1 MKSSNITNW
10 LLFGIFISSLTTTI
24 VWVVIGFGVN
34 RTLQVVPRT
43 LTSISSPQNLK
54 MVHGI
59 SQNVRDSLVTVMDDL
74 NHKGALHHMNKDF
87 GNHLNAIHN
96 LVHLTVP
103 LTRHFPTQQFFN
115 ESQQWRNTTNHLIVF
130 ISKHPELLTQVKHL
144 LTILD
149 KDIPFKKM
157 VQESHE
163 WHGLLDSVLQKLKS

>member
-1 MKSSNITNW
+1 MKPTNITNW

-24 VWVVIGFGVN
+24 VWIVIGFGVN
-34 RTLQVVPRT
+34 HTLQVVPRT
-43 LTSISSPQNLK
+43 LKAFAQPANLK

-74 NHKGALHHMNKDF
+74 NHKGALHHMNQDF
-87 GNHLNAIHN
+87 GHHLNAIHN

-103 LTRHFPTQQFFN
+103 LTKQFPTQQFFN
-115 ESQQWRNTTNHLIVF
+115 ESKQWRNTTNHLVTF
-130 ISKHPELLTQVKHL
+130 LSKHPELLPQINHM

-149 KDIPFKKM
+149 NDIPFKKM

-163 WHGLLDSVLQKLKS
+163 WHGLLDGVLKKLKS